1 MEWIVIGLVPVLI
14 IAWKYL
20 YTKSKPPLRHV
31 MTDVRGSLADRL
43 QLLAAD
49 AREENDHDEAQ
60 QLEYQAKWLR
70 TRPTDIGGD
79 DVPEELLPE
88 EERRGHKDLL
98 VPPRVSQAE
107 STAAIKAEGLTMRFG
122 DFTAVDH
129 VSFEIQRGEIFGFLG
144 SNGCGKTTTMK
155 MLTGLLPATEGKA
168 SLFGQPAKAHD
179 LATRKR
185 VGFMTQAFS
194 LYGELTVQQ
203 K

>member
-49 AREENDHDEAQ
+49 SREEHHHDEAQ

-88 EERRGHKDLL
+88 EERHVRFAGSVWEEYGTFLATEAEQVGDGQVKQQSTLPYTKEGIAAALQLL
-98 VPPRVSQAE
+98 LDIGEGRVSSAFIDSRSIPQEGVDNLRQALGRL
-107 STAAIKAEGLTMRFG
+107 A
-122 DFTAVDH
+122 DFVEDPSAD
-129 VSFEIQRGEIFGFLG
+129 E
-144 SNGCGKTTTMK
+144 
-155 MLTGLLPATEGKA
+155 A
-168 SLFGQPAKAHD
+168 
-179 LATRKR
+179 
-185 VGFMTQAFS
+185 
-194 LYGELTVQQ
+194 
-203 K
+203 

>member
-1 MEWIVIGLVPVLI
+1 MEWIIIGLVPVLI

-49 AREENDHDEAQ
+49 AREENHHDEAQ

-88 EERRGHKDLL
+88 EERHVRFAGAIWDEYGTFLAETADGSDEGQFKPQSTLPYTKEGIAVALQLL
-98 VPPRVSQAE
+98 LDIGEGRVSSAFIDSRSIPPEGVENLRQALGRL
-107 STAAIKAEGLTMRFG
+107 ADFVEGPSA
-122 DFTAVDH
+122 DEA
-129 VSFEIQRGEIFGFLG
+129 
-144 SNGCGKTTTMK
+144 
-155 MLTGLLPATEGKA
+155 
-168 SLFGQPAKAHD
+168 
-179 LATRKR
+179 
-185 VGFMTQAFS
+185 
-194 LYGELTVQQ
+194 
-203 K
+203 